1 MMTFYGRKK
10 YWYVPDLENNLS
22 LAEDEQLAIEI
33 LRPTAENQGD
43 LTSVAVA
50 KDEQGT
56 VNMTSTF
63 NTKKILRNH
72 VGQIRNLRIAEKTDQ
87 GEMLTREIATGRALA
102 ESSFYGAKTLVSLI
116 CAEVLSDTV
125 TEEQKKI

>member
-1 MMTFYGRKK
+1 MTFYGRKK
-10 YWYVPDLENNLS
+10 YWYIPVIADNMT
-22 LAEDEQLAIEI
+22 LAEDEQLAVEI

-43 LTSVAVA
+43 LTAVAVA
-50 KDEQGT
+50 KDEQGV

-87 GEMLTREIATGRALA
+87 GEVVTREITTGRELA
-102 ESSFYGAKTLVSLI
+102 ESAFYGAKTLVSLI
-116 CAEVLSDTV
+116 CAEVLSDTIS
-125 TEEQKKI
+125 EEQKKI